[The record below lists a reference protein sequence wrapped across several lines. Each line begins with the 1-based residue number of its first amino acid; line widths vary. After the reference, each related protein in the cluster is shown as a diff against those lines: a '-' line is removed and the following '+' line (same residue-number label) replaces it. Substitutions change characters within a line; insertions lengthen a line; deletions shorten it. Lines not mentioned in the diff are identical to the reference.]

1 MHRPPV
7 RTPKASGSSGC
18 RRWPPAAIS
27 FWLTVV
33 AVTLCINPAP
43 RAGRASAATPTRESQ
58 ITAVFLFN
66 FAQFVEWPADA
77 FTDSKAPL
85 EIGVVSADTGV
96 AESLTAAVQGKSV
109 GGHPLAVRHF
119 ATPGEAR
126 ACHVL
131 YVEGVPPAD
140 VDRLIERFR
149 KSPVL
154 TVGSA
159 SGFAAAG
166 GVIRLFTEDN
176 KMRFEVNLRAMESAR
191 LKISSQLLK
200 MSSNH

>member
-1 MHRPPV
+1 MV
-7 RTPKASGSSGC
+7 T
-18 RRWPPAAIS
+18 AAI
-27 FWLTVV
+27 L
-33 AVTLCINPAP
+33 
-43 RAGRASAATPTRESQ
+43 ASPSYGPTSQAAAATPTRESQ

-77 FTDSKAPL
+77 FSDPKAPL
-85 EIGVVSADTGV
+85 EIGIVSADSGV
-96 AESLTAAVQGKSV
+96 AESLTAAVDGKSV
-109 GGHPLAVRHF
+109 GGHPLAVRRF
-119 ATPGEAR
+119 ATPADAR

-131 YVEGVPPAD
+131 YVEGVSPAD
-140 VDRLIERFR
+140 AERLVERFR

-154 TVGSA
+154 TVGNA
-159 SGFAAAG
+159 TGFVTAG
-166 GVIRLFTEDN
+166 GIIRLFTEDN